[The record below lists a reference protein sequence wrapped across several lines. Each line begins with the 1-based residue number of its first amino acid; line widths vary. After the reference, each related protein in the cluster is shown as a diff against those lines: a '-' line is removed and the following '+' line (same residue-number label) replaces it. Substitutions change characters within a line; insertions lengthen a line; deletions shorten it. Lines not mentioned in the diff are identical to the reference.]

1 MGGRDDPRGSPPGHP
16 EQGFLYSVAI
26 ACHNAAPYVAD
37 AVRSAMTQDPPPAEI
52 VVCDDG
58 STDGSAE
65 VLRGLGNAVR
75 VVRHE
80 RNRGEAAAKNAA
92 VAATTS
98 PWVALLDADDEM
110 LPGRMAA
117 VRDLIASDP
126 DLAIVTTDAVL
137 VHDGVELGNW
147 YSAHYP
153 FAATDQSRVLLE
165 RNFVFGNVVV
175 RRDAFTVAGG
185 FDPTIAHATDWDL
198 WIRMVHS
205 GSRVGCVDRP
215 LARYRI
221 HESSL
226 SSDRAAMS
234 ASIAALL
241 RRTVRRLDL
250 TVEEVDT
257 ASTTAAEQDRIA
269 TRYRLKQALARPAAP
284 VRRLA
289 LAVARD
295 RAQPRRSR
303 LLAAGTLLLP
313 GVARAAERRRT
324 ATWWE
329 GPGGMRLPRRRR
341 RVLVTLPDR
350 PWPTDGGKRTRSAT
364 TLRAL
369 AALPDVDLD
378 VLVLF
383 AGPPVEHPLP
393 PGVRAQR
400 CLQVDAGPRPRPVAA
415 VVLLVRRVP
424 WHIAVRRWDLAR
436 AAVRNLGRAPYDL
449 VWFGSTDHAVSLSRT
464 VRSRRTVVDMDDVES
479 PKIAGFLALPPDSPT
494 LRPRLRVQRRVELP
508 LWRRLERR
516 VLRRSDAVVVCS
528 ELDRQRLGSG
538 PVEVVPNTYAGPVPS
553 HAAWTP
559 PPVPTFVLVGTYWY
573 PPNVDAAVH
582 MATRVMPHLLRSTPT
597 AKVRLVGRGGLDLL
611 GDVEG
616 LPGVEVVGDVADVA
630 PELHSATAAVVP
642 VRFGGGTRV
651 KILEAFALGVPVIS
665 TSLGCEGLDAVD
677 GVHLLVADT
686 PEQFAAACAR
696 LAADPAEGRR
706 LGEAGCRL
714 FAARYSPA
722 EVTSAVSVL
731 AERVL
736 GTPA

>member
-1 MGGRDDPRGSPPGHP
+1 MGQCDDPAASPGQRDQ
-16 EQGFLYSVAI
+16 EFLYSVAI

-37 AVRSAMTQDPPPAEI
+37 AVRSALAQDPPPTEV

-65 VLRGLGNAVR
+65 VLRALGDAVR

-92 VAATTS
+92 VAATSS

-117 VRDLIASDP
+117 VRDLIATDP
-126 DLAIVTTDAVL
+126 GLDVVTSDAVL
-137 VHDGVELGNW
+137 VHDGTELGNW
-147 YSAHYP
+147 YGTHYP
-153 FAATDQSRVLLE
+153 FAGTDQRRAVLE

-175 RRDAFTVAGG
+175 RREAFMAAGG
-185 FDPTIAHATDWDL
+185 FDPAITHATDWDL

-205 GSRVGCVDRP
+205 GSRLGCVDLP

-234 ASIAALL
+234 ASIAGLL
-241 RRTVRRLDL
+241 RRTVERLDL
-250 TVEEVDT
+250 TLEEVGAAT
-257 ASTTAAEQDRIA
+257 STAAEQERIA
-269 TRYRLKQALARPAAP
+269 ARYRLKQALTRAGTP

-289 LAVARD
+289 LAVVRD

-303 LLAAGTLLLP
+303 LLALGTVALP
-313 GVARAAERRRT
+313 GAARVAERRRT

-329 GPGGMRLPRRRR
+329 GPGGVRLPRRRR

-364 TLRAL
+364 ALRAL
-369 AALPDVDLD
+369 AALPGVDLD

-383 AGPPVEHPLP
+383 AGPPVDRPLP

-400 CLQVDAGPRPRPVAA
+400 CVQVDAGPRPRIVSAL
-415 VVLLVRRVP
+415 VLLVRRVP
-424 WHIAVRRWDLAR
+424 WQIAVRRWDLAR
-436 AAVRNLGRAPYDL
+436 AAVRDLQRSPYDL
-449 VWFGSTDHAVSLSRT
+449 VWFGATDHAVSLSRT
-464 VRSRRTVVDMDDVES
+464 VRRRRTVVDMDDVES
-479 PKIAGFLALPPDSPT
+479 PKIAGFLALPQDGPTVSP
-494 LRPRLRVQRRVELP
+494 RVRVQRRVELP

-516 VLRRSDAVVVCS
+516 VLREADAVVVCS
-528 ELDRQRLGSG
+528 ELDRRRLGDG
-538 PVEVVPNTYAGPVPS
+538 AAVVVPNTYAGPVPLD
-553 HAAWTP
+553 AGWNP
-559 PPVPTFVLVGTYWY
+559 PSVPTFVLVGTYWY

-582 MATRVMPHLLRSTPT
+582 MATRVLPPLRQLTPD
-597 AKVRLVGRGGLDLL
+597 ARVRLVGRGGHDLL
-611 GDVEG
+611 GAVEG
-616 LPGVEVVGDVADVA
+616 LRGVDVVGDVADVA
-630 PELHSATAAVVP
+630 PELLTATAAVVP

-665 TSLGCEGLDAVD
+665 TSLGCEGLDVVD
-677 GVHLLVADT
+677 GVHLLVADD
-686 PEQFAAACAR
+686 PAQFAAACAR
-696 LAADPAEGRR
+696 LAADPVAGRR
-706 LGEAGCRL
+706 LGDEGRRL
-714 FAARYSPA
+714 FAARYAPA
-722 EVTSAVSVL
+722 EVASTVRELAESVL
-731 AERVL
+731 DE
-736 GTPA
+736 PA